1 MKFKDMVKLGLFV
14 GLAFWFFTSGT
25 FDTII
30 DRFSSDSAPTEDSEV
45 ATSSDDTGL
54 DLLLAIISEQDALAD
69 EINEARKDRDR
80 DGMKRL
86 FSEFEE
92 LELQF
97 QASVEE
103 YGQSLTTSELNEV
116 TRKHRQ
122 VTRKLN

>member
-14 GLAFWFFTSGT
+14 GLAFWLFTSGT